1 MRENF
6 KSLSKQ
12 LILDLRTIP
21 SMGRE
26 DYYVSKSNEE
36 AVKWVD
42 KWPEWLTF
50 GFVVVGPSGAGK
62 SHLANVLKYFSKG
75 ILIKNSDIRDKNI
88 MELSDNS
95 CLILEDIDT
104 NLSEINL
111 LHLFNFLSE
120 NNSKIMITSK
130 IPIKKLNISLA
141 DLRSRLSSLP
151 QVNLGLPDD
160 KLISRVIIKQ
170 FTDKGVKV
178 DMEVVNY
185 LLKRVDRSFSSIN
198 NIVSMVNM
206 ASIQSARKIT
216 VPFVRKLLSL
226 K

>member
-1 MRENF
+1 
-6 KSLSKQ
+6 
-12 LILDLRTIP
+12 
-21 SMGRE
+21 
-26 DYYVSKSNEE
+26 
-36 AVKWVD
+36 
-42 KWPEWLTF
+42 
-50 GFVVVGPSGAGK
+50 
-62 SHLANVLKYFSKG
+62 
-75 ILIKNSDIRDKNI
+75 

-95 CLILEDIDT
+95 CLILEDIDI

-111 LHLFNFLSE
+111 LHLFNFLLE

-198 NIVSMVNM
+198 NIVSTVNM
-206 ASIQSARKIT
+206 AAIQSSRKIT